1 MTAND
6 DEDGRRPAVA
16 RDYRVVLLT
25 VTSGAVNAVS
35 FLALGKVFSSVITG
49 NLVLLG
55 VSATTHSSV
64 EAIHAS
70 VALAGYVAGVLIGAP
85 LAARRSRQ
93 AGTWPVSVTATL
105 GAELVILAGFC
116 IGWELSDGS
125 PHDGGQLALLIVAA
139 AAMGMQSAA
148 VRRLGQ
154 MSSTYLT
161 STLLGVL
168 AGLAT
173 RTRPEGLGRSL
184 GALAAIVV
192 GALAGGM
199 LARSAY
205 AWLPV
210 AVLLPLAVVVA
221 GSVAGARSRSSGGG
235 RR

>member
-1 MTAND
+1 MTGDD
-6 DEDGRRPAVA
+6 DENGRRPAAA
-16 RDYRVVLLT
+16 RDYRVVVLT
-25 VTSGAVNAVS
+25 ITTGAVNAVS
-35 FLALGKVFSSVITG
+35 FLALGKVFSSIITG

-55 VSATTHSSV
+55 IAVTTHSSA

-70 VALAGYVAGVLIGAP
+70 LAIAGYAAGILIGAP
-85 LAARRSRQ
+85 LAARRSPQ
-93 AGTWPVSVTATL
+93 VGAWPASVTATL
-105 GAELVILAGFC
+105 GAELVVLAGFC
-116 IGWELSDGS
+116 VGWELSDGS

-148 VRRLGQ
+148 VRRLGH

-161 STLLGVL
+161 STLLAVL

-210 AVLLPLAVVVA
+210 AVLLPLGVVVTGSAA
-221 GSVAGARSRSSGGG
+221 GS
-235 RR
+235 RRVKR